1 MLPPA
6 ATGSGE
12 AALAMLRSAL
22 ETTAATF
29 VAVSFERLTSPPP
42 LTVAMLVTVE
52 GAVCNTLAL
61 MVIEG

>member
-1 MLPPA
+1 
-6 ATGSGE
+6 
-12 AALAMLRSAL
+12 MLRSAL